1 MSIVPRDL
9 YTKEIKRCISDLICF
24 CDAKDFYSLDD
35 IHQDELVA
43 LGIKAFGCD
52 IEIII
57 GSDANHH
64 LAKLLTSHDRDDE
77 IELIKCIKESAREKL
92 GSYFDDMIQEEL
104 NDRRVESFYAAGK
117 RRHVDHINGEV
128 RYI

>member
-1 MSIVPRDL
+1 MCIVPRDL
-9 YTKEIKRCISDLICF
+9 YTKEIKRCINDLINF
-24 CDAKDFYSLDD
+24 CDATDFYSLDD

-57 GSDANHH
+57 GSDANHY
-64 LAKLLTSHDRDDE
+64 LANLLTSHDRDDE

-92 GSYFDDMIQEEL
+92 CSYFDYMIQEEL
-104 NDRRVESFYAAGK
+104 NDRRANSFFEAGK
-117 RRHVDHINGEV
+117 RRHVDQINGEV
-128 RYI
+128 RYL